1 VILTILQLKR
11 IAKAGGGLSLD
22 ASLFTFNQL
31 ADIVG
36 AAGAGGKGSVSLRSV
51 AGLNATQL
59 AELAEI
65 APGLVSFEISP

>member
-1 VILTILQLKR
+1 MILTIVQLKR

-22 ASLFTFNQL
+22 ASLYTFNQL
-31 ADIVG
+31 TDIVG
-36 AAGAGGKGSVSLRSV
+36 AGASGGKGSVSLRNV

-59 AELAEI
+59 AQLAEL